1 MAALALR
8 RRSSWPRRWE
18 WTASSSRRW
27 LDAER
32 VVVQERRYVRSAEM
46 RYVGQSFEVSVPIA
60 TTDPASVATA
70 FHARHRAVYGF
81 ADENADTE
89 IVDIRVQ
96 LIGAV
101 PSAAPEVV
109 LNTPPRAPT
118 GETRRVWFGNVQ
130 HETTIIQRAAVQEA
144 ETIHGPAIVEQYDS
158 TLVLPPGWELVA
170 DGLGNLIGQRQKNR
184 VVAATVPL
192 PAVTIDDASLASRSG
207 DRRRGG

>member
-1 MAALALR
+1 
-8 RRSSWPRRWE
+8 
-18 WTASSSRRW
+18 
-27 LDAER
+27 
-32 VVVQERRYVRSAEM
+32 
-46 RYVGQSFEVSVPIA
+46 
-60 TTDPASVATA
+60 
-70 FHARHRAVYGF
+70 
-81 ADENADTE
+81 
-89 IVDIRVQ
+89 
-96 LIGAV
+96 
-101 PSAAPEVV
+101 
-109 LNTPPRAPT
+109 
-118 GETRRVWFGNVQ
+118 VWFGNVQ